1 MIILL
6 IAPLGLIILMT
17 SLLVITI
24 VVTTVVVVVVV
35 VVVGCGGVGVGCCS
49 SLSNC
54 LTISEA
60 LSRSGLLTSLCFQRR

>member
-35 VVVGCGGVGVGCCS
+35 VVGCGGVGVGCCS

-54 LTISEA
+54 LTISAA